1 MPNPRY
7 VQSIPEIL
15 RKGLNSKKEKQIACA
30 ILPYKNIK
38 HVVNRYTKGIP
49 FLISNIK
56 LLNPISLNGGSIKI
70 LGNRIALQDNADI
83 SVSGANS
90 GGEILIGGNYLGK
103 GPEPNASATVILGA
117 VAPSKANLFP
127 LSETTVT
134 FTISVILL
142 TILVFFSVDKLPES
156 VNEPVSR
163 GFNCLLSSKA
173 IFFLSQ
179 FFPTRFHRA

>member
-56 LLNPISLNGGSIKI
+56 RSIKKIGTYSEKLPCDRKLRFNFFSLISSSI
-70 LGNRIALQDNADI
+70 LKI
-83 SVSGANS
+83 SFKTGLPLNYPTLNERKRYINVNS
-90 GGEILIGGNYLGK
+90 EAKIVVKYKSFIILILFNFLML
-103 GPEPNASATVILGA
+103 ILINIS
-117 VAPSKANLFP
+117 PS
-127 LSETTVT
+127 
-134 FTISVILL
+134 
-142 TILVFFSVDKLPES
+142 
-156 VNEPVSR
+156 R
-163 GFNCLLSSKA
+163 
-173 IFFLSQ
+173 IFF
-179 FFPTRFHRA
+179 FNNKV